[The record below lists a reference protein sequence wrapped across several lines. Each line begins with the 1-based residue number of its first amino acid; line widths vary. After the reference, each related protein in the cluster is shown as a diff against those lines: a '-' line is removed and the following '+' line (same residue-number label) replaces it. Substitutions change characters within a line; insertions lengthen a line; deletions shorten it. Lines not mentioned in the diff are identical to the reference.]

1 MKQLIIGL
9 ILSVSYI
16 FGHCQVPCGI
26 YDDVQRI
33 LEIEEDVKTIEK
45 AMVNIESLSNKKDQS
60 SQDMNQLIRW
70 INTKEQ
76 HAQHIQNSMLEYF
89 LAQRIKPKETIDE
102 EYNKY
107 VALTTVCQKIIFTAM
122 KTKQTVDS
130 NHIKKLNS
138 LINLLVNTYFD
149 DHGIDH
155 LKTLRSN

>member
-9 ILSVSYI
+9 LLSVSYI

-26 YDDVQRI
+26 YDDARRI

-45 AMVNIESLSNKKDQS
+45 AMVNIESISNKKNES
-60 SQDMNQLIRW
+60 AQDLNQLIRW

-76 HAQHIQNSMLEYF
+76 HAQYIQNSMLEYF
-89 LAQRIKPKETIDE
+89 LAQRIKPKETNDE
-102 EYNKY
+102 GYNKY

-138 LINLLVNTYFD
+138 LINFLVNTYFD

-155 LKTLRSN
+155 LKILRSN